1 MKKINNKILFVSLI
15 VILSVLLDQVTK
27 MVAFIQKDK
36 IGDGIKILDFFN
48 IVYVENR
55 GISFGI
61 FSSLDA
67 SFYLGIL
74 SFLISGYIIF
84 VIKMTKEFWE
94 ILGLSLILGG
104 ALGNGLDR
112 IINNYVIDFFDFYFN
127 EFHWPAFNFADS
139 FITVGGIIFFWTILK
154 KNPEKK

>member
-27 MVAFIQKDK
+27 MVAYIQKDK

-84 VIKMTKEFWE
+84 VIKMTREFWE

-112 IINNYVIDFFDFYFN
+112 VINNYVIDVLDFYYN
-127 EFHWPAFNFADS
+127 KFHWPAFNFADS
-139 FITVGGIIFFWTILK
+139 FITVGGIIFFWRIFF
-154 KNPEKK
+154 KNPKQK

>member
-27 MVAFIQKDK
+27 MVAYIQKDK

-94 ILGLSLILGG
+94 IIGLSLILGG

-139 FITVGGIIFFWTILK
+139 CITIGFMIMMINILFFNK
-154 KNPEKK
+154 KL

>member
-1 MKKINNKILFVSLI
+1 MFVMIL
-15 VILSVLLDQVTK
+15 
-27 MVAFIQKDK
+27 
-36 IGDGIKILDFFN
+36 
-48 IVYVENR
+48 NR
-55 GISFGI
+55 
-61 FSSLDA
+61 
-67 SFYLGIL
+67 Y
-74 SFLISGYIIF
+74 Y
-84 VIKMTKEFWE
+84 
-94 ILGLSLILGG
+94 LILGG

>member
-15 VILSVLLDQVTK
+15 VILSVSLDQVTK
-27 MVAFIQKDK
+27 MVAYIQKDK

-74 SFLISGYIIF
+74 SFLDDCY
-84 VIKMTKEFWE
+84 
-94 ILGLSLILGG
+94 GLSYER
-104 ALGNGLDR
+104 AVAR
-112 IINNYVIDFFDFYFN
+112 FDF
-127 EFHWPAFNFADS
+127 EGAKTDS
-139 FITVGGIIFFWTILK
+139 IPFFICVNCTFLK
-154 KNPEKK
+154 LLTNKI

>member
-84 VIKMTKEFWE
+84 VMKMTEEFYE

-127 EFHWPAFNFADS
+127 ELHWPAFNFADS
-139 FITVGGIIFFWTILK
+139 FITVGGIIFFWSIFK
-154 KNPEKK
+154 KKPKKK